1 MTRATPQA
9 AADLM
14 SLLRIVAD
22 PAAVQKHIEDIRAEY
37 GNQRTEL
44 DTRQAALDDREKD
57 LNAAKA
63 INAGVTQACDA
74 RQKALSDREVA
85 LNAQAADIELRVR
98 NHGVDVAKFRDE
110 VTAHELLKASVQAD
124 LDTQRAD
131 LKKRE
136 DEHLMS
142 SELLDART
150 TAVNVR
156 EAEVQQA
163 AEALDERQRKLKAAL
178 EAQ

>member
-44 DTRQAALDDREKD
+44 DTRQAVLDDREKD

-63 INAGVTQACDA
+63 INAGITEACDA
-74 RQKALSDREVA
+74 RQKALSDREIA
-85 LNAQAADIELRVR
+85 LNKQAQDIQLLVN
-98 NHGVDVAKFRDE
+98 NHSVDVAKHQDDVAAF
-110 VTAHELLKASVQAD
+110 AKLKDQVQEDIAE
-124 LDTQRAD
+124 QRAD

-136 DEHLMS
+136 DEHLIG

-150 TAVNVR
+150 TALNVR

-163 AEALDERQRKLKAAL
+163 AQAHDERVRKFKEALAA
-178 EAQ
+178 Q